1 MERQN
6 TSSINRLLGLLGI
19 IAVILAWLSIL
30 LAIIVSGCFNI
41 VSMALSDLGDWVSA
55 CNGDPLCISMCNRL
69 SEPIFNY
76 GLIISGTLLAITTM
90 GLYKF
95 SKSYPIFITVAG
107 ITLAL
112 IGFLPERFGI
122 CHFMSAL
129 AFFLTLLIAMIVYS
143 VINRRKGLLS
153 KMTLILAF
161 VSFIGLVLFIA
172 IELGFIDLGYAIPEI
187 IGALPASIW
196 ISLLFYN
203 YLIKRS

>member
-1 MERQN
+1 
-6 TSSINRLLGLLGI
+6 
-19 IAVILAWLSIL
+19 
-30 LAIIVSGCFNI
+30 
-41 VSMALSDLGDWVSA
+41 
-55 CNGDPLCISMCNRL
+55 
-69 SEPIFNY
+69 
-76 GLIISGTLLAITTM
+76 
-90 GLYKF
+90 
-95 SKSYPIFITVAG
+95 
-107 ITLAL
+107 
-112 IGFLPERFGI
+112 
-122 CHFMSAL
+122 MSAL